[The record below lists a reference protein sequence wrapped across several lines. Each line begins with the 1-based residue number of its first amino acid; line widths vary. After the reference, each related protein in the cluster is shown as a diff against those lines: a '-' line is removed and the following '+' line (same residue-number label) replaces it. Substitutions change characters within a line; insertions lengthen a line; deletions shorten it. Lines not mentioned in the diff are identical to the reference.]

1 MRCTRCREHAVIELR
16 RHNAA
21 FCADCFQG
29 VFRNQVARAI
39 DEYDMIETDDRILVA
54 VSGGKDSLALWDVL
68 LGAGYHADG
77 LYLGLGIG
85 GDSDPSPRLASALS
99 QQAGGALPTIHLPT
113 APGVGN
119 PPPR

>member
-68 LGAGYHADG
+68 IEAGYHADG

-85 GDSDPSPRLASALS
+85 GDSHPSHELTSAL
-99 QQAGGALPTIHLPT
+99 ARPRGGGPRPLHPPPEA
-113 APGVGN
+113 GVGN
-119 PPPR
+119 

>member
-68 LGAGYHADG
+68 LEAGYHADG

-85 GDSDPSPRLASALS
+85 GDPHPSPPPARAPPPPP
-99 QQAGGALPTIHLPT
+99 GGAPR
-113 APGVGN
+113 
-119 PPPR
+119 PPATPAAQGGR